1 MSKSVHQK
9 VFNRSVS
16 KCIFVFQ
23 VTTPVQ
29 KSLITLFKLL
39 IKLLWRPDTIG
50 VVLILGLVVLV
61 NDFGRGPINRIIY
74 DMFDACVFFLGPAF
88 FHNYKLVLLYD
99 KKLYVKYF
107 SYTLV
112 FFVALG
118 ISTHYANLYFSS
130 LGLETKYTL
139 SNIIVDMAFT
149 YFTTIGALGAYR
161 VWRQSHEATK
171 ATLLLRE
178 MEVKML
184 SSQINP
190 HFLFNTLNAL
200 YNMSLKNDP
209 KLPESL
215 LKISELMRYLLS
227 VGKNSRIP
235 LWQEVAYL
243 ENYVAM
249 EQLRLGDHAVI
260 HFKSEGY
267 LANHNIAPIL
277 LLPFI
282 ENAFKHGVELNSNAA
297 IVEINLAVQHN
308 QLFLQVY
315 NSRPNSLA
323 YTIKSGTGLRNVQR
337 RLDLLY
343 PNNYDLQID
352 EKPDSFE
359 IILELNL

>member
-1 MSKSVHQK
+1 MKK
-9 VFNRSVS
+9 IN
-16 KCIFVFQ
+16 
-23 VTTPVQ
+23 
-29 KSLITLFKLL
+29 SLLLKQLKTFLWKPDTLGVLL
-39 IKLLWRPDTIG
+39 IGGI
-50 VVLILGLVVLV
+50 VVLV
-61 NDFGRGPINRIIY
+61 NDFGRAPLHIITY
-74 DMFDACVFFLGPAF
+74 DIFDACIFFLGPAF
-88 FHNYKLVLLYD
+88 FHNYKLVPLFD
-99 KKLYVKYF
+99 KKLYTKYF
-107 SYTLV
+107 SYTLA
-112 FFVALG
+112 FFVAVG
-118 ISTHYANLYFSS
+118 ICTHFSNNFFSS
-130 LGLETKYTL
+130 SGLEKKYNL
-139 SNIIVDMAFT
+139 SDIIADMAFT
-149 YFTTIGALGAYR
+149 YVTTITALGIYR
-161 VWRQSHEATK
+161 VWRRSHEATK

-178 MEVKML
+178 MELKML

-227 VGKNSRIP
+227 VGKNSRIA

-249 EQLRLGDHAVI
+249 ERIRLGDHAKI
-260 HFKSEGY
+260 KFKAEGY

-297 IVEINLAVQHN
+297 SVEINLAVQHN
-308 QLFLQVY
+308 QLFLQVH
-315 NSRPNSLA
+315 NTKPTSISAMKN
-323 YTIKSGTGLRNVQR
+323 GTGLRNVQR

-343 PNNYDLQID
+343 PNNYNLQID
-352 EKPDSFE
+352 EKHDSFE